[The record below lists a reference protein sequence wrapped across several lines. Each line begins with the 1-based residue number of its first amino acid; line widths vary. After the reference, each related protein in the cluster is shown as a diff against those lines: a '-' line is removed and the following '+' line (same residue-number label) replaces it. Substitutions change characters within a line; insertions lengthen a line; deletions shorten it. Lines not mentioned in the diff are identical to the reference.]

1 MTSDMTADQ
10 LSLTDF
16 HGRCVGFLAETLSLA
31 PSDAESLGPDRNL
44 LETGL
49 IDSFALLELCMF
61 VETMTGA
68 TVDITELEIEQ
79 FSSIGALHKLAV
91 S

>member
-1 MTSDMTADQ
+1 MTGDMTADQ
-10 LSLTDF
+10 LSLVDF
-16 HGRCVGFLAETLSLA
+16 HGRCVGFLTETLSLA
-31 PSDAESLGPDRNL
+31 PSDAEALAPERNL

-61 VETMTGA
+61 VETMTGV
-68 TVDITELEIEQ
+68 TVDITELEIDQ
-79 FSSIGALHKLAV
+79 FSSIAALHRLSA